1 MLLLVGSFSHEYVSD
16 RDSMQNRETMVHL
29 PQFSKSRQ
37 VVEFLHF
44 DLVWVG
50 F

>member
-1 MLLLVGSFSHEYVSD
+1 MFFLVGSFSHKYVSD
-16 RDSMQNRETMVHL
+16 RDTIQNREAMVHL

-37 VVEFLHF
+37 VTEFLYF

>member
-1 MLLLVGSFSHEYVSD
+1 MFLLVGSFSHEYVSD
-16 RDSMQNRETMVHL
+16 RDTTQDRETMVHL
-29 PQFSKSRQ
+29 PQFSKSRR
-37 VVEFLHF
+37 VVEFLYF